1 MVKGEVFFLT
11 RKGKGNIRQGGYYQI
26 SVSEGG
32 GGGVG
37 RRELRADQRGFI
49 EVWGHNRAFTN
60 QKGYFSQ
67 IRSTYFDRPRFCRRN
82 SPSNRVKKLRSKR
95 KNE

>member
-1 MVKGEVFFLT
+1 MRFFFLQEKVRGT
-11 RKGKGNIRQGGYYQI
+11 LDREAIIKFQFQR
-26 SVSEGG
+26 EGV